1 MAGTTFSI
9 AFNFDSH
16 IQKITWDTYEWST
29 SGEYIGVP
37 DTIFVTTSILQVYLD
52 SGYVVDTVSSRV
64 EKVTDTT
71 IRLLSYTGT
80 YTLTSK
86 SSGGGGTSMNFKHF
100 YDAGTIG
107 TGTIKFRHYSQTE
120 PSSGETWVLND
131 TLTGSTLEDITVPTF
146 VSNGHTFQYLTWNNE
161 TYVIKLTY
169 IDREDRDNDVTV
181 YYGDDDHDF
190 KGWLN
195 QAYRT
200 ITFSTSPTGDL
211 LTWLQA
217 NGTKQGGGGG
227 AVTGIT

>member
-1 MAGTTFSI
+1 
-9 AFNFDSH
+9 
-16 IQKITWDTYEWST
+16 
-29 SGEYIGVP
+29 
-37 DTIFVTTSILQVYLD
+37 
-52 SGYVVDTVSSRV
+52 
-64 EKVTDTT
+64 
-71 IRLLSYTGT
+71 
-80 YTLTSK
+80 
-86 SSGGGGTSMNFKHF
+86 MNFKHF